1 MKLHETN
8 ELARQWMQATGLS
21 LYRFIDNTIW
31 VITHEALPDMDK
43 LERWLKPAENE
54 SVSQALTRQYGEKAN
69 NVIKTLLEK

>member
-1 MKLHETN
+1 MKLYETH
-8 ELARQWMQATGLS
+8 ELARQWMSATGLS

-31 VITHEALPDMDK
+31 VITHEVMPDMEK

-69 NVIKTLLEK
+69 NVIKKLLSQ